1 MTRNIFG
8 VLFFIVSGFFVY
20 MVGFLAFF
28 DVPDMGSTKFLIMA
42 IICIPLMIF
51 HLIGLAL
58 YRGTNWKISTGV
70 TVVIGASFNI
80 LVVIVMFSIKL
91 SPEISEVMD
100 TSKLSMFS
108 DYLSGFTTMVLF
120 VGLGTA
126 LYLNGTSA
134 NKSKQLNDIQSID

>member
-1 MTRNIFG
+1 
-8 VLFFIVSGFFVY
+8 
-20 MVGFLAFF
+20 
-28 DVPDMGSTKFLIMA
+28 
-42 IICIPLMIF
+42 MIF